1 MQATKMF
8 KSCHA
13 LRTTSKKM
21 ENTDQ
26 IKDKGCIVLT
36 VVSKE
41 NNRHLHSTQTS
52 MSHSADHWL
61 SRNLAT
67 SLHTWITFSCT
78 NGLQDYCKIWH
89 AGKLLGKLG
98 YLMHILW
105 PSELMQKLQIHQESV
120 FLYARSL
127 KNCINGGISY
137 LCHNF
142 YRLLLLPPSKCRL
155 KFDLILMSHILA
167 NPLSTRPTLVEMS

>member
-1 MQATKMF
+1 
-8 KSCHA
+8 
-13 LRTTSKKM
+13 M

-26 IKDKGCIVLT
+26 IKDKGCIILT

-67 SLHTWITFSCT
+67 SLHTWMTFSCT
-78 NGLQDYCKIWH
+78 NGLQDYCKKWH
-89 AGKLLGKLG
+89 GGKLPGKLG

-105 PSELMQKLQIHQESV
+105 PSELMQKLPIHQESV
-120 FLYARSL
+120 LWYARSL
-127 KNCINGGISY
+127 KNCIKKGISY

-142 YRLLLLPPSKCRL
+142 YRLLLLPPSICRL
-155 KFDLILMSHILA
+155 KFDLILMCHILA
-167 NPLSTRPTLVEMS
+167 NPLSTTPTLAEVN